1 MLRFWSLQCEQ
12 NQMITKRVSRP
23 SVNSMA
29 DSLLIEEPHPYIE
42 DVAASVIVEPTAVGG
57 GGGPGTLPAA
67 AMQFADLTES
77 GSESGD
83 DVSSGPHLQPSS
95 QQQQQQ
101 QQQTQQQQQ
110 LQQQQLEHGSS
121 GRSSPPPNCAICL
134 SRCRRKCFT
143 DSCMH
148 QFCFKCLCEWSKIK
162 AECPLC
168 KQPFKTIIHNVRTL
182 DDYDRYPVQSNTP
195 EHSSVSF
202 HIVNIRR
209 QRYLNQGVL
218 TNDIDAGATDD
229 SLDGLLPHPTRM
241 QGPFN
246 RFEPYRTELLNFYRH
261 DQDAGGSGSLSQ
273 LWRRY
278 VYDRK
283 LYALPVCDSLTGQ
296 FREWSARFYRDNPAQ
311 MHRLMPWINR
321 DIVCL
326 LRNLPQNVSEVMQ
339 LMHDILPMINIP
351 TRTFRRRL
359 TPYLGERTNH
369 FIHELFNFARSPYDM
384 VGYDRVVQY
393 SARVA
398 EEVEVDLLDLVSGNN
413 EGSAATATEGNGG
426 GVGVGGGGDGAV
438 NASAEAVSEWS
449 RLPRPS
455 TSVIVTNPS
464 ATHSFSVTMATDGSE
479 LPGISIRRTTTSNV
493 GSQTVAIN
501 LSMRRPANEII
512 EIGDDGD
519 AEANAEV
526 AAINDGTGQTGRR
539 QAGASLPISAH
550 IELQSSDCSN
560 SSDDDECVF
569 VLERK
574 PPHLRTPE
582 LVSLDSNSDSDVVFV
597 DEQRPQTSSSSPAKA
612 TDAAAGAREAANA
625 EASIDDSVPS
635 ELFMGPST
643 STGVCSNSHSR
654 WMVVRRKDLLQ
665 RNGLPKRHAT
675 RSQHRHSQVAAAAGG
690 FSSSSSSGSSGA
702 NWINSSSSS
711 SSEDSSDESNVKL
724 RKRRPARKTKTRKR
738 VARTNSSNKFKNK
751 RRRKQQ
757 QQQPVEDD
765 DEDADEPP
773 RLRMPSRSKSKSN
786 DRNDNNN
793 SSSSGDESSDAAGN
807 KAKRKR
813 NNVSSSSNDESNSSD
828 DDSSDNLKLS
838 TLREHI
844 KIELKPHKNELKA
857 EQPEEPEAEAGAEE
871 AVEQQQN
878 HHTAEPLLN
887 IKSSMRK
894 RRRSCN
900 SNSSQLSNLSS
911 HSNSQSVN
919 SSTLASQC
927 NTMSSCSPLS
937 LSLTNNSDGNAPS
950 RMAMH
955 YHSATLIGLPDGS
968 ADRADSE
975 QSEATVSYLHT
986 STSTSSRRQRTVDE
1000 EAQLGIYSDGSNDDF
1015 IIDVVREAESSLL
1028 NESVEG
1034 EPEVQQQQQQQQQR
1048 EQQAEAVEQP
1058 SVAYE
1063 EEDHGEDEEEE
1074 EEDDDDEDDEDE
1086 PEHDQEQDDDATD
1099 DAEDAEDSPA
1109 PDTEASDSELDATD
1123 AY

>member
-1 MLRFWSLQCEQ
+1 
-12 NQMITKRVSRP
+12 
-23 SVNSMA
+23 MA

-42 DVAASVIVEPTAVGG
+42 DVAASVIVDPTAVIGG
-57 GGGPGTLPAA
+57 GAGPGTLPAA

-83 DVSSGPHLQPSS
+83 DVSSDPHLQPSS

-101 QQQTQQQQQ
+101 QQQQTQQQQQQ
-110 LQQQQLEHGSS
+110 LQQSENGSS

-182 DDYDRYPVQSNTP
+182 DDYDRYPVQTNAP

-202 HIVNIRR
+202 HFVNLRR

-398 EEVEVDLLDLVSGNN
+398 EEVEVDLLDLVSSNN
-413 EGSAATATEGNGG
+413 DGIAATATDGSGGGG
-426 GVGVGGGGDGAV
+426 GVGGGDGAV
-438 NASAEAVSEWS
+438 NASAEVASEWS

-560 SSDDDECVF
+560 SSDDECVF

-612 TDAAAGAREAANA
+612 TDAAAPNA
-625 EASIDDSVPS
+625 EATIGDGVAS

-654 WMVVRRKDLLQ
+654 WMVLDDGRRKDLLQ
-665 RNGLPKRHAT
+665 CNGLPKRHAT
-675 RSQHRHSQVAAAAGG
+675 RSQHRHSQAAAAAAAGG
-690 FSSSSSSGSSGA
+690 RSSSSSSGT
-702 NWINSSSSS
+702 NWTNNSSS
-711 SSEDSSDESNVKL
+711 SSEDSSDEFTVKL

-738 VARTNSSNKFKNK
+738 VARTNSSNNFKNK

-757 QQQPVEDD
+757 QQPAEE
-765 DEDADEPP
+765 EDAEETP
-773 RLRMPSRSKSKSN
+773 RLRMPSRSKSQSS
-786 DRNDNNN
+786 DSNNN
-793 SSSSGDESSDAAGN
+793 NNNSSSGDESSDGAGN

-813 NNVSSSSNDESNSSD
+813 NNMSSSSNDESNSSD
-828 DDSSDNLKLS
+828 DDSTDNLKLS

-844 KIELKPHKNELKA
+844 KIEVKPRKYELKA
-857 EQPEEPEAEAGAEE
+857 EQPEAEAGAT
-871 AVEQQQN
+871 VEQHCQ
-878 HHTAEPLLN
+878 TAEPMLN
-887 IKSSMRK
+887 VKSSTHQ
-894 RRRSCN
+894 RRRNSCN
-900 SNSSQLSNLSS
+900 SNSNSNSNSSHQSHLSS
-911 HSNSQSVN
+911 RSNSQSLN
-919 SSTLASQC
+919 SSTVASQC
-927 NTMSSCSPLS
+927 NTMSSFSPLS
-937 LSLTNNSDGNAPS
+937 LALTSNSASG
-950 RMAMH
+950 MAMH
-955 YHSATLIGLPDGS
+955 YQSARLMGLPGGS
-968 ADRADSE
+968 VDRADSE
-975 QSEATVSYLHT
+975 QSEATLSYLHT
-986 STSTSSRRQRTVDE
+986 SASSRRQRAVDE

-1015 IIDVVREAESSLL
+1015 IIDVVREAESSLM

-1034 EPEVQQQQQQQQQR
+1034 EPEVQQQQ
-1048 EQQAEAVEQP
+1048 EQQEEAAEQP
-1058 SVAYE
+1058 SVASE
-1063 EEDHGEDEEEE
+1063 EEDHGEDEEEG
-1074 EEDDDDEDDEDE
+1074 EDDDDENDEDAG
-1086 PEHDQEQDDDATD
+1086 EHDQEQETADDDATD
-1099 DAEDAEDSPA
+1099 DAEDAADSPA
-1109 PDTEASDSELDATD
+1109 PDTEASDSEQDATD